1 MKKIEIIKG
10 NHTMAKPSLNERLLK
25 KLTESKDFIDDS
37 LSNRRTIV
45 AKIEIDEKKMF
56 EVMKDNFMTDTGDI
70 DYLIHEFKYL
80 EPSGIYIKD
89 ARILD
94 EDDKE
99 DSDLIKYLCKL
110 F

>member
-1 MKKIEIIKG
+1 
-10 NHTMAKPSLNERLLK
+10 MAKQSLNERLLK

-37 LSNRRTIV
+37 LPNRRTV
-45 AKIEIDEKKMF
+45 VVKIEIDEKKMF